1 MITFIKD
8 ELHFSRQRTVFFVIL
23 QDHFIKVYFDL
34 DIRTGFQPFHRGTF
48 ERTAQELYMSS
59 ILQLSFKCIAYTFFL
74 HNMNIKR
81 LHQQPHFRT
90 DFKMMIILNKELISA
105 TKHSHFIV
113 YPFEDRSLYHT
124 GQLRHLRNR
133 ENIKVFRTNDYV
145 HRSIF
150 TETFVHAFKLRTTK
164 AYQFIMNHRSVEN
177 ITFSDK
183 IRNK

>member
-1 MITFIKD
+1 
-8 ELHFSRQRTVFFVIL
+8 
-23 QDHFIKVYFDL
+23 
-34 DIRTGFQPFHRGTF
+34 
-48 ERTAQELYMSS
+48 
-59 ILQLSFKCIAYTFFL
+59 
-74 HNMNIKR
+74 MNIKR

-105 TKHSHFIV
+105 TKHSHLIV

-183 IRNK
+183 IRHK